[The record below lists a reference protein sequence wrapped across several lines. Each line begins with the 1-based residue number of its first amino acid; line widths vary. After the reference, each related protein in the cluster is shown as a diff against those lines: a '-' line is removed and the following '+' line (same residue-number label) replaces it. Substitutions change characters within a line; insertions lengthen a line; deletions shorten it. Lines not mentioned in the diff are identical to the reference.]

1 MKMPLLMFDSSK
13 QQKHYGGNSKMLM
26 PSSYFD
32 YNITGNSASSAMSHH
47 KNTLIPSSSSK
58 LPFAR
63 DFKVKTRDKY
73 TAAAYNH
80 PPPPLATQQAIAMMN
95 LEYELGN
102 NLVLSNTNGHYKSK
116 MVNAAAV
123 EKKR

>member
-1 MKMPLLMFDSSK
+1 MDVKKSVEGEMPLLMFDSK
-13 QQKHYGGNSKMLM
+13 QKHYGGHNKMLVT
-26 PSSYFD
+26 PSYFD
-32 YNITGNSASSAMSHH
+32 YNIAGATAVPHKSALM
-47 KNTLIPSSSSK
+47 PPSSSK

-73 TAAAYNH
+73 SASVYSH

-102 NLVLSNTNGHYKSK
+102 NLVISNSNGHYKSK
-116 MVNAAAV
+116 LVNAV

>member
-1 MKMPLLMFDSSK
+1 MKMPLLMFDSK
-13 QQKHYGGNSKMLM
+13 QKHYGGHNKMLM

-32 YNITGNSASSAMSHH
+32 FNITGASAVPH
-47 KNTLIPSSSSK
+47 KSTLIPSSSSK

-102 NLVLSNTNGHYKSK
+102 NLVISNSNGHYKSK
-116 MVNAAAV
+116 LVNAV

>member
-1 MKMPLLMFDSSK
+1 MPLLMFDSK
-13 QQKHYGGNSKMLM
+13 QKHYGGSNKMLM

-32 YNITGNSASSAMSHH
+32 YNITGAAAVTH
-47 KNTLIPSSSSK
+47 KNALMPTSSK

-73 TAAAYNH
+73 SSSVYNH

-102 NLVLSNTNGHYKSK
+102 NLVISNSNGHYKSK
-116 MVNAAAV
+116 LVNAV

>member
-1 MKMPLLMFDSSK
+1 MPLLMFDNSSK
-13 QQKHYGGNSKMLM
+13 QKQHYGGHNKMLM

-32 YNITGNSASSAMSHH
+32 FNITGASGVPH
-47 KNTLIPSSSSK
+47 KNALMPPSSSK
-58 LPFAR
+58 LPFSR

-73 TAAAYNH
+73 TTAYNH

-102 NLVLSNTNGHYKSK
+102 NLVISNSNGHYKSK
-116 MVNAAAV
+116 LVNAV

>member
-1 MKMPLLMFDSSK
+1 MFDSK
-13 QQKHYGGNSKMLM
+13 QKQYGGHNKMLM
-26 PSSYFD
+26 SPSYFD
-32 YNITGNSASSAMSHH
+32 YNITGTAAIP
-47 KNTLIPSSSSK
+47 KNALMPSSSSK

-73 TAAAYNH
+73 SSSVYNH

-102 NLVLSNTNGHYKSK
+102 NLVISNSNGHYKSK
-116 MVNAAAV
+116 HVNAV